1 MAAAQ
6 LTLPARQHLLPCF
19 AASDVA
25 NKRKGFPMTYSTLEI
40 ERAGQVATVWM
51 NRPELH
57 NAMNEHLIADL
68 TAAFRILNEDAG
80 VRAIVL
86 AGRGKSFSAG
96 ADLDWMRRAAGYGE
110 TQNLDD
116 ARKLAA
122 MLKGIYRSK
131 KPVIARIHGAA
142 MAGGTGL
149 TAVCDIAIAT
159 DAAKFALTEVRL
171 GLIPATI
178 GPYVADAIGPRQA
191 RRYFL
196 SAERIDA
203 ATAERIGLVHEVV
216 PAEALDTRVAEVAAE
231 LVRGGPHALTAA
243 KELLAD
249 LRQGSPLDDT
259 LLDDTAH
266 TIAAT
271 RVTDEAREGLAAFFD
286 KRPPQWVRD

>member
-1 MAAAQ
+1 MPY
-6 LTLPARQHLLPCF
+6 T
-19 AASDVA
+19 
-25 NKRKGFPMTYSTLEI
+25 TLEI
-40 ERAGQVATVWM
+40 EHTGQTATVWM

-68 TAAFRILNEDAG
+68 TNAFRTLNEDHT
-80 VRAIVL
+80 VRVIVL

-96 ADLDWMRRAAGYGE
+96 ADLDWMRRAANYSE
-110 TQNLDD
+110 TQNLAD
-116 ARKLAA
+116 AQRLAA

-159 DAAKFALTEVRL
+159 PAAKFALTEVRL

-178 GPYVADAIGPRQA
+178 GPYVADAIGQRQA

-196 SAERIDA
+196 TAERIDA
-203 ATAERIGLVHEVV
+203 ATALNIGLVHEVV
-216 PAEALDTRVAEVAAE
+216 DEAELDSHVANIAAE
-231 LVRGGPHALTAA
+231 LIKGGPHALIAA
-243 KELLAD
+243 KELLAE
-249 LRQGSPLDDT
+249 LRESSPLDDN

-266 TIAAT
+266 SIAAI
-271 RVTDEAREGLAAFFD
+271 RISDEAREGLAAFFE
-286 KRPPQWVRD
+286 KRPPGWA

>member
-1 MAAAQ
+1 MM
-6 LTLPARQHLLPCF
+6 
-19 AASDVA
+19 
-25 NKRKGFPMTYSTLEI
+25 NYSTLEI
-40 ERAGQVATVWM
+40 ERSGSTATVWM

-57 NAMNEHLIADL
+57 NALNETLIAEL
-68 TAAFRILNEDAG
+68 TSAFRCLNEEAA
-80 VRAIVL
+80 VRVIVL

-96 ADLDWMRRAAGYGE
+96 ADLDWMRRAAQYSE
-110 TQNLDD
+110 AQNLDD

-149 TAVCDIAIAT
+149 TAVCDIAVGTA
-159 DAAKFALTEVRL
+159 DARFALTEVRL

-178 GPYVADAIGPRQA
+178 GPYVADAIGMRQS

-203 ATAERIGLVHEVV
+203 ATALRLGLLHELVD
-216 PAEALDTRVAEVAAE
+216 ADALDARVAEIAAE
-231 LVRGGPHALTAA
+231 LARGGPHALTAA

-249 LRQGSPLDDT
+249 LRQSTPLDDT

-271 RVTDEAREGLAAFFD
+271 RVSDEAREGLAAFFA
-286 KRPPQWVRD
+286 KRPPNWH

>member
-1 MAAAQ
+1 MSY
-6 LTLPARQHLLPCF
+6 T
-19 AASDVA
+19 
-25 NKRKGFPMTYSTLEI
+25 TLEI

-57 NAMNEHLIADL
+57 NAMNEHLIGDL
-68 TAAFRILNEDAG
+68 TAAFRDLNHDDS
-80 VRAIVL
+80 VRVIVL

-96 ADLDWMRRAAGYGE
+96 ADLDWMRRAAGYSE
-110 TQNLDD
+110 AQNLED
-116 ARKLAA
+116 AGKLAA

-159 DAAKFALTEVRL
+159 PAAKFALTEVRL

-178 GPYVADAIGPRQA
+178 GPYVADAIGWRQA

-216 PAEALDTRVAEVAAE
+216 DEAALDERVAAVAAE
-231 LVRGGPHALTAA
+231 LAKGGPHALSAA
-243 KELLAD
+243 KDLLGCLRDGSPQDDELL
-249 LRQGSPLDDT
+249 S
-259 LLDDTAH
+259 DTAH
-266 TIAAT
+266 RIAAI
-271 RVTDEAREGLAAFFD
+271 RVTEEAREGLAAFFD
-286 KRPPQWVRD
+286 KRPPRWVKD